1 MTMCPRS
8 AVSDPPTAAADA
20 AASSHPPGKTT
31 GTRPWVMS
39 LIVTA
44 LLAACGGGGDQAAAD
59 ETVSSATASDMAA
72 DTAVVSSEAMA
83 AADIT
88 VLTTETVAAAQA
100 SASAVA
106 SVPVSCPGGG
116 SAVLSISGG
125 SAASVLNGR
134 FDAGETYAVVFSDCQ
149 AQTGGAAVTGAA
161 NLTVQSLSGTEAR
174 LALDL
179 QALTVRL
186 ARGNVTLDGDL
197 VWQGSHVTSGATT
210 TLTTQLSIDR
220 LSMTSAFGARTSSF
234 ELRNVD
240 VSRQGTWV
248 DGVPA
253 SSSMNGSYTIASS
266 RPNGS
271 FEATVTTR
279 GSTQYGAD
287 SVPTGGVWDMAFTT
301 WSMQMSLDGETVTLN
316 IDQGK
321 DGSIDKTYTTTRA
334 GLSADAG

>member
-8 AVSDPPTAAADA
+8 AASDPPTAAADA
-20 AASSHPPGKTT
+20 AASSLHPARVISI
-31 GTRPWVMS
+31 RPWVMS
-39 LIVTA
+39 LFVPAI
-44 LLAACGGGGDQAAAD
+44 LAACGGGDGAAGD

-134 FDAGETYAVVFSDCQ
+134 FDAGETYAVIFSDCQ

-161 NLTVQSLSGTEAR
+161 NLAVQSLSGTEAR

-179 QALTVRL
+179 QTLTVRL

-197 VWQGSHVTSGATT
+197 VWQGSHVTTGATT
-210 TLTTQLSIDR
+210 TLTTALSIDR
-220 LSMTSAFGARTSSF
+220 LALTSAFGARTSSF

-253 SSSMNGSYTIASS
+253 SSSMSGSYTIASS

-301 WSMQMSLDGETVTLN
+301 WSMQMSLNGETVTLN